1 MKIIIE
7 DKIREVCPTVRIAMV
22 RACVVNSE
30 TSEQLW
36 QEIEQMETKT
46 RESYELSWISKR
58 PAIAATRNL
67 YKHCG
72 KDPNRYRVSSEALCR
87 RVVRG
92 LGVYRINTLVD
103 LVNLVSMGSGYSIG
117 GFDADK
123 IVGDAVILGV
133 GRADE
138 HFEGIGRGVLNVEG
152 LPLYRDAEGGIGS
165 PTSDEER
172 TKLTLDTKRIQVQIN
187 AFAEEM
193 PLEATVEWTVALLEK
208 YASGQDF
215 EISYF

>member
-36 QEIEQMETKT
+36 QEIEQMETKI

-92 LGVYRINTLVD
+92 LGVYRIKTLVD

>member
-36 QEIEQMETKT
+36 QEIEQMETKI

-172 TKLTLDTKRIQVQIN
+172 TKLTLGTKRIQVQIN

-208 YASGQDF
+208 YASGQNF